1 MKIFYILSL
10 FLSLLS
16 ALSIN
21 EQIRSL
27 EGATPKERV
36 ALMNHIKEQLIEM
49 NQNERM
55 DTIHLLKS
63 QFHSERGVEGRNH
76 ESLSQEHF
84 TQEQSLHDHQLH
96 QHHILLEE
104 GKEEREHQRLDILE
118 PHHNEEEQ

>member
-27 EGATPKERV
+27 ERATPKERV

-76 ESLSQEHF
+76 ESLSQE
-84 TQEQSLHDHQLH
+84 QSLHDHQLH